1 MARLEVIPVGLSESD
16 LVPRGVVGS
25 LVADA
30 THLQIF
36 LGSLDGVEQIS
47 GRTEFGDVLVDHG
60 VEPRGEGADDADE
73 GRFGRNVGEVVLE
86 GGDVG
91 IGESAVRAAVVDG
104 SIATV
109 APITSH
115 TCRYGRPAFIYGV
128 GANRRYSM
136 TGDSE
141 DPNAD
146 VQYHLEVSADDVADT
161 VLLPGNPERLE
172 KIVDH
177 WDDHEIR
184 AHHREYRTATG
195 SYEGTPISVT
205 STGIGSPSAAI
216 AVEEL
221 ARVGSETFIR
231 VGSCGA
237 LQEDMA
243 VGDLV
248 ISTGGVRQEGTSDE
262 YVREDYP
269 ATADYEV
276 VAALVAAAER
286 LDYDYHTGITMS
298 ADSFYAGQG
307 RPGYDEF
314 EAAGAD
320 ELVDQLVEAN
330 VKNIEMEASA
340 IFTLA
345 NIYGLRSGA
354 VCSVYANRQTGEFRT
369 EGESRAA
376 ETATLATHLLAKM
389 DEKKREAGAERWHPG
404 LSLAE

>member
-1 MARLEVIPVGLSESD
+1 
-16 LVPRGVVGS
+16 
-25 LVADA
+25 
-30 THLQIF
+30 
-36 LGSLDGVEQIS
+36 
-47 GRTEFGDVLVDHG
+47 
-60 VEPRGEGADDADE
+60 
-73 GRFGRNVGEVVLE
+73 
-86 GGDVG
+86 
-91 IGESAVRAAVVDG
+91 
-104 SIATV
+104 
-109 APITSH
+109 
-115 TCRYGRPAFIYGV
+115 
-128 GANRRYSM
+128 M

-141 DPNAD
+141 NPNSD

-172 KIVDH
+172 KIVEF

-195 SYEGTPISVT
+195 TTDGTPISVT

-221 ARVGSETFIR
+221 ARVGCETFIR

-237 LQEDMA
+237 IQPEMD

-248 ISTGGVRQEGTSDE
+248 ITTGAVRQEGTSDE

-276 VAALVAAAER
+276 VCALVAAAER
-286 LDYDYHTGITMS
+286 LGYDYHTGVTMS

-307 RPGYDEF
+307 RPGFEGF

-320 ELVDQLVEAN
+320 DLVDQLKDAN

-340 IFTLA
+340 IMTIA
-345 NIYGLRSGA
+345 NLYGLRAGA
-354 VCSVYANRQTGEFRT
+354 VCTVYANRETGAFRT

-389 DEKKREAGAERWHPG
+389 DAVKRAHGAERWHAG
-404 LSLAE
+404 LALEED

>member
-1 MARLEVIPVGLSESD
+1 MAR
-16 LVPRGVVGS
+16 
-25 LVADA
+25 
-30 THLQIF
+30 
-36 LGSLDGVEQIS
+36 
-47 GRTEFGDVLVDHG
+47 
-60 VEPRGEGADDADE
+60 
-73 GRFGRNVGEVVLE
+73 
-86 GGDVG
+86 
-91 IGESAVRAAVVDG
+91 
-104 SIATV
+104 
-109 APITSH
+109 
-115 TCRYGRPAFIYGV
+115 
-128 GANRRYSM
+128 
-136 TGDSE
+136 DSE

-146 VQYHLEVSADDVADT
+146 VQYHLEVGPDDVAET

-172 KIVDH
+172 KIVAH

-195 SYEGTPISVT
+195 SFEGTPISVT

-221 ARVGSETFIR
+221 ARVGVGTFVR

-237 LQEDMA
+237 LQAEMD

-248 ISTGGVRQEGTSDE
+248 ISTGAVRQEGTSDE

-276 VAALVAAAER
+276 VSALVAAAER
-286 LDYDYHTGITMS
+286 LGYDYHVGLTMS

-307 RPGYDEF
+307 RPGFEGF
-314 EAAGAD
+314 EAAGSSD
-320 ELVDQLVEAN
+320 LVDQLRDAN

-345 NIYGLRSGA
+345 NLYGLRAGA
-354 VCSVYANRQTGEFRT
+354 VCSVYANRETGEFRT

-376 ETATLATHLLAKM
+376 ETASLATHLLAKM
-389 DEKKREAGAERWHPG
+389 DQKKQSAGADRWHAG
-404 LSLAE
+404 LSLEE